1 MKTHVIIGAAAAGIG
16 VLNTLIKLDPSSRI
30 ICISDE
36 YENPYNKCFLAD
48 YLLKVKQEHELNIV
62 RAELVNNPN
71 VHLFLGI
78 RAIKINPEEKS
89 IELSDGTALPYDTL
103 FIGTGSSPVMPPIS
117 GLHDG
122 EGVFTFHTIAD
133 ANKIMAYANDHGVK
147 AVAIVGAGLSG
158 LECADSLRSW
168 GLEVTVIERSDRV
181 LARQVDEQGAN
192 FIAAMMRSAG
202 AELLCNQT
210 VSEIVHENG
219 RVVGVRLD
227 HSFRIPQDFPTPLKL
242 RRTGGTNGN
251 LDEMESPTIGIEK
264 NNSRSPLPVRHSSE
278 ERRLERLEGG
288 SLLPVE
294 MVIIATGLK
303 PNVDLARSAGLALRD
318 GYIWVD
324 ASMMTSD
331 PSIFAGGDCVMV
343 FDQITKQYVPSC
355 TWPDAMQQGSIAAH
369 GMALRLSSQA
379 SREASPGTAGQAQI
393 KKSYPGAAVVT
404 SSAFFGK
411 TLVTCGLVNNFS
423 PEYEV
428 RITQG
433 DDFYHKLV
441 LDQGILKGYLLI
453 GNTAQASKLRRAIL
467 TGEKWS

>member
-1 MKTHVIIGAAAAGIG
+1 MKKHVIIGAAAAGIG
-16 VLNTLIKLDPSSRI
+16 VLNTLIKLDPNSRI

-36 YENPYNKCFLAD
+36 SENPYNKCFLAD
-48 YLLKVKQEHELNIV
+48 YLHKIKQEHELNIA
-62 RAELVNNPN
+62 RAELLNNPN

-78 RAIKINPEEKS
+78 RATKINPESKI
-89 IELSDGTALPYDTL
+89 IELSDGTILPYDTL
-103 FIGTGSSPVMPPIS
+103 FIGTGSSPVMPPIT

-122 EGVFTFHTIAD
+122 GGVFTFHTIAD

-168 GLEVTVIERSDRV
+168 GLDVTIIERSERV
-181 LARQVDEQGAN
+181 LARQVDEQGSN

-219 RVVGVRLD
+219 RVAGVR
-227 HSFRIPQDFPTPLKL
+227 FINGEM
-242 RRTGGTNGN
+242 RRVG
-251 LDEMESPTIGIEK
+251 
-264 NNSRSPLPVRHSSE
+264 
-278 ERRLERLEGG
+278 
-288 SLLPVE
+288 

-318 GYIWVD
+318 GYIHVD
-324 ASMMTSD
+324 EFMCTSD
-331 PSIFAGGDCVMV
+331 SSIFAGGDCVMV
-343 FDQITKQYVPSC
+343 LDQITKQYVPSC
-355 TWPDAMQQGSIAAH
+355 TWPDAMQQGSVAAH
-369 GMALRLSSQA
+369 GMV
-379 SREASPGTAGQAQI
+379 QI
-393 KKSYPGAAVVT
+393 IKSYPGAAVVT

-411 TLVTCGLVNNFS
+411 TLVTCGLMNDFS
-423 PEYEV
+423 PEFEV
-428 RITQG
+428 RVTQG

-453 GNTAQASKLRRAIL
+453 GSTAQASKLRRAIL
-467 TGEKWS
+467 TGEKW

>member
-16 VLNTLIKLDPSSRI
+16 VLNTLIKLDPISRI

-36 YENPYNKCFLAD
+36 SENPYNKCFLAD
-48 YLLKVKQEHELNIV
+48 YLHKVKQEHELNIV
-62 RAELVNNPN
+62 RTELLNNPN

-78 RAIKINPEEKS
+78 RATKINPAEKT
-89 IELSDGTALPYDTL
+89 IELSDGTTLPYDTL
-103 FIGTGSSPVMPPIS
+103 FIGTGSSPVMPPIT
-117 GLHDG
+117 GLQDG
-122 EGVFTFHTIAD
+122 LSRRIEGCFTFHTIAD
-133 ANKIMAYANDHGVK
+133 ANKIMAYAKDYGVK

-168 GLEVTVIERSDRV
+168 GLDVTVIERSDRV
-181 LARQVDEQGAN
+181 LARQVDVQGSD
-192 FIAAMMRSAG
+192 FIGAMMRSAG

-219 RVVGVRLD
+219 RVAGVRLEN
-227 HSFRIPQDFPTPLKL
+227 SFRIPQDF
-242 RRTGGTNGN
+242 GTNGN
-251 LDEMESPTIGIEK
+251 LDEKACTNVSIEK
-264 NNSRSPLPVRHSSE
+264 NNSRSSRS
-278 ERRLERLEGG
+278 LEGDRD
-288 SLLPVE
+288 SVLPFQ

-318 GYIWVD
+318 GYIHVD
-324 ASMMTSD
+324 DSMGTSA

-343 FDQITKQYVPSC
+343 LDQITKQYVASC
-355 TWPDAMQQGSIAAH
+355 TWPDAMQQGSVAAH
-369 GMALRLSSQA
+369 GM
-379 SREASPGTAGQAQI
+379 AQI

-411 TLVTCGLVNNFS
+411 TLVTCGLVSNFS
-423 PEYEV
+423 PEFEV

-453 GNTAQASKLRRAIL
+453 GSTAQASKLRRAIL
-467 TGEKWS
+467 TGEKW